1 MATRSQRA
9 DDRNRLADASAG
21 EYDLQSAN
29 PMVRITGGRVYDPAN
44 GVDGVVK
51 DICID
56 AAGHVVADVN
66 GSDVRTID
74 ASGMLV
80 FPGGVDVHTHV
91 AGGAL
96 NFARGLVPE
105 NQRIARKFVH
115 TPELRGGIGGLTPTT
130 FATGYLYAGMGWT
143 TVNEAAV
150 PILSAKHTHE
160 EMHDIPIVD
169 KSTLLLMANNELML
183 DLLEAG
189 EFERAKALVGWML
202 WASKTYGIKAVNPG
216 GVAAWKWG
224 KNANQLH
231 QPIEG
236 YSKVTAAQIVMDLA
250 RIVDEL
256 GLPHPMHLHQ
266 NNLGVPG
273 NVAST
278 IETMNLLQGH
288 RAHLAHLQFHAYG
301 GQDWNTMRSGA
312 PEIAAEFM
320 KHKNLTCDVGA
331 ILFGDAVTITADGP
345 WQHFLHELTGRKWGN
360 LDVENETGCGIV
372 PYVYNNHKVVNAIQW
387 AVGLEL
393 LLLID
398 DPWRVYLTTDHP
410 NGGGFWRY
418 PEILRLLMDVEF
430 RKSEVK
436 KLPPESLNRIT
447 LADIDRA
454 YTVSEMVIITSA
466 GPARALGLKQKGHL
480 GVGADGD
487 VTIYSAK
494 PDSDGVMFTHPRYVL
509 KGGKVVVEEGQIRA
523 LSEGRVF
530 LVHPDFDPAIEDFLR
545 PTFQKVYTLSFEN
558 YPTEMTRLKHPETV
572 PCSPHGASVPR

>member
-1 MATRSQRA
+1 M
-9 DDRNRLADASAG
+9 L
-21 EYDLQSAN
+21 
-29 PMVRITGGRVYDPAN
+29 RITRGTVYDPAN
-44 GVDGVVK
+44 RIDGAVK
-51 DICID
+51 DVCIAD
-56 AAGHVVADVN
+56 GCIVADA
-66 GSDVRTID
+66 DLAPDARTID
-74 ASGMLV
+74 ATGMV
-80 FPGGVDVHTHV
+80 VMPGGLDVQPHV

-105 NQRIARKFVH
+105 NQRRARKFLH
-115 TPELRGGIGGLTPTT
+115 GLDRRAGLGGMTPTT

-160 EMHDIPIVD
+160 ELHDIPIVD
-169 KSTLLLMANNELML
+169 KSSLLLMANNELML

-189 EFERAKALVGWML
+189 NYERAKDLVAWMI
-202 WASKTYGIKAVNPG
+202 WSAKTYGIKAVNPG

-236 YSKVTAAQIVMDLA
+236 YKSITAAQIIAQLA
-250 RIVDEL
+250 SIVDDL

-273 NVAST
+273 NVTTT
-278 IETMNLLQGH
+278 IETMNALEGR

-301 GQDWNTMRSGA
+301 GQDWSSMRSEA
-312 PEIAAEFM
+312 PAVAAEFL

-331 ILFGDAVTITADGP
+331 VLFGDAVTITADGP
-345 WQHFLHELTGRKWGN
+345 WQHLLYELTGRKWGN

-372 PYVYNNHKVVNAIQW
+372 PYVYSDHHLVNAVQW

-430 RKSEVK
+430 RKGEVR
-436 KLPPESLNRIT
+436 KLPAEAQKRIVLGELDRQYT
-447 LADIDRA
+447 FSALAIL
-454 YTVSEMVIITSA
+454 TS
-466 GPARALGLKQKGHL
+466 
-480 GVGADGD
+480 
-487 VTIYSAK
+487 
-494 PDSDGVMFTHPRYVL
+494 
-509 KGGKVVVEEGQIRA
+509 
-523 LSEGRVF
+523 
-530 LVHPDFDPAIEDFLR
+530 
-545 PTFQKVYTLSFEN
+545 
-558 YPTEMTRLKHPETV
+558 
-572 PCSPHGASVPR
+572 